1 MHLPLQRHGC
11 AHPVQKGFTLLEIA
25 IVLVI
30 IGLLLGGVLKG
41 QELIVQARIKNI
53 IGDLNGLSAAIYTYQ
68 DRHRA
73 LPGDER
79 NAAVSARWNGVT
91 GGDGN
96 GVICG
101 AYNGAAGG
109 AACNGEIESTLIW
122 QHLRQTGLIT
132 GAAGR
137 DIPTN
142 AAGGLIGIQSGAF
155 GFAGHVLCASN
166 LPAKIAAAI
175 DAQLDDGN
183 PRAGSVRGTQQSAPN
198 PAASASQPA
207 DTAYQ
212 DDGSQIYLVCKQ
224 I

>member
-1 MHLPLQRHGC
+1 MRLFAQR
-11 AHPVQKGFTLLEIA
+11 GFTLLEIA
-25 IVLVI
+25 VVLVI
-30 IGLLLGGVLKG
+30 ISLLLVGVLKG

-53 IGDLNGLSAAIYTYQ
+53 IGDLNGIAAAIYTYQ
-68 DRHRA
+68 DRYRA

-79 NAAVSARWNGVT
+79 NAAVSGRWSGVS

-101 AYNGAAGG
+101 AYNGVSGGGVCAG
-109 AACNGEIESTLIW
+109 ETESTLIW
-122 QHLRQTGLIT
+122 QHLRQAGLIT

-137 DIPTN
+137 DVPVN
-142 AAGGLIGIQSGAF
+142 AAGGLVGIQSGAF

-183 PRAGSVRGTQQSAPN
+183 PHTGGVRGMRQSAPN
-198 PAASASQPA
+198 PAASASLPA

-212 DDGSQIYLVCKQ
+212 DDGSQIYLVCKA